1 MKEVGNLY
9 FCEEI
14 YKQSFF
20 AHNQKDSYLK
30 AVKWYATN
38 VLSKNLT
45 GVAATYEKKKD
56 TTEIIL
62 HVIIFIDEKE
72 TLERHC
78 TCCKELHHSFFVN
91 ENYDCNKCKL
101 NAYKKRLTEK
111 IKIKKEFC
119 KSKIEVK

>member
-1 MKEVGNLY
+1 MYFGIEICSEIFMAHSQKE
-9 FCEEI
+9 
-14 YKQSFF
+14 
-20 AHNQKDSYLK
+20 SYLK

-38 VLSKNLT
+38 VLTKNLA
-45 GVAATYEKKKD
+45 GVAATYEKKED
-56 TTEIIL
+56 TTIIL
-62 HVIIFIDEKE
+62 HVFILIDEKE

-119 KSKIEVK
+119 KSKIEV